1 MNYYIFTYRT
11 NYGEKTSII
20 QAKSKAVAKS
30 VAESSR
36 SKVWPNYTV
45 QKLSEIDTPEEVPK
59 EIYATP

>member
-11 NYGEKTSII
+11 NYGKKTSII
-20 QAKSKAVAKS
+20 QATCLEAAKG

-36 SKVWPNYTV
+36 SQVWPNYTV
-45 QKLSEIDTPEEVPK
+45 QKLSEIDKPEGIPE